1 MYRVEINDTH
11 TKIWGYAGE
20 KWLGA
25 GMFDTVLCFGDI
37 YDELDKMFPCGID
50 NHQVS
55 RNIIKSTCYKHNIRL
70 NGEQQTKY
78 EKQIFGIEEFG
89 DTFLSVKKFFDTR
102 NSLDIHNIKDFEEL
116 RSLFGLNVLPFVVG
130 DQMTFDSISTL
141 GGVMGAVI
149 YYYSFK
155 DYRLSRCRHCGKW
168 FATKN
173 LKTVYCNRISP
184 CNGVTFDG
192 KEKLKCND
200 MVKRMRRKLSE
211 KYTDLKELLMISKNP
226 KADILLEELENH
238 YRLKDDYGYKRKP
251 QSASEIIELYNC
263 LWSDK
268 FKLTRGKKQ

>member
-55 RNIIKSTCYKHNIRL
+55 RNIIKSTCYKHNIKL

-89 DTFLSVKKFFDTR
+89 DTFLSVKKLFDTR

-116 RSLFGLNVLPFVVG
+116 RSLFGLNILPFVVG

-192 KEKLKCND
+192 KEKLKC
-200 MVKRMRRKLSE
+200 KE
-211 KYTDLKELLMISKNP
+211 YIEDLVVDKCKELLTDENI
-226 KADILLEELENH
+226 ELIC
-238 YRLKDDYGYKRKP
+238 
-251 QSASEIIELYNC
+251 SEIEKLNKAESGASNIRYIERQIK
-263 LWSDK
+263 DK
-268 FKLTRGKKQ
+268 KKP